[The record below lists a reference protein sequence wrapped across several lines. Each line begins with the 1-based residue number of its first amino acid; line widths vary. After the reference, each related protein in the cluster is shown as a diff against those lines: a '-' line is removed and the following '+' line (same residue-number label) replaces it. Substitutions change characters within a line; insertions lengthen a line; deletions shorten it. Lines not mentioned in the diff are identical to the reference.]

1 MKQTPRSIGPGRW
14 DDSRDFLSF
23 EFLRGII
30 LRGNVGGKR
39 RRKRREKRR
48 RRDTIGFLANS
59 PFSYR
64 SLARQKTSRRGRV
77 SSHENCVVAVLELE
91 RITGVAELNEGCRRA
106 RLLRDRCCHGD
117 TNPVLRQFTISTR
130 ALHRSLRPPGK
141 ARSISANAKSRFNG
155 HFVSGQER
163 ILAPS
168 PNSFLLSNSFFFP
181 GKKSAQSLQSRSNG
195 NGRSDPKQTCAFRD
209 FVLDKDFYLCH

>member
-1 MKQTPRSIGPGRW
+1 MLSEFSIFLPIPG
-14 DDSRDFLSF
+14 
-23 EFLRGII
+23 
-30 LRGNVGGKR
+30 
-39 RRKRREKRR
+39 
-48 RRDTIGFLANS
+48 
-59 PFSYR
+59 
-64 SLARQKTSRRGRV
+64 QKTSRRGRV
-77 SSHENCVVAVLELE
+77 SSHENCVVAVFEFE

-130 ALHRSLRPPGK
+130 ALHRSLRPRGK

-168 PNSFLLSNSFFFP
+168 PNSFARVPPFHGSDSFFFLGTKICP
-181 GKKSAQSLQSRSNG
+181 IFASSEWKIGSKTDAHLGLKIKIPIYAIDTRAL
-195 NGRSDPKQTCAFRD
+195 
-209 FVLDKDFYLCH
+209 